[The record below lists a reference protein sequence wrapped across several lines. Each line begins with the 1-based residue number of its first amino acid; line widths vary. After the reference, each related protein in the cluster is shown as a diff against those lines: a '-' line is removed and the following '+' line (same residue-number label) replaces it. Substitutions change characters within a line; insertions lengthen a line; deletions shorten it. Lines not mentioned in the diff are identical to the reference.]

1 MSTAGDMVTEV
12 VQAMHGFGQT
22 YDRTTI
28 LSSSIGPSDMTF
40 VVDYV
45 QSTAGGIVP
54 GVVEIDSEQIMV
66 ASIDQTSNTCT
77 VANGG
82 RGWNGTTA
90 TSHAQYTKV
99 ITKPK
104 FPRATVLQMM
114 NEVIGSLYPDLFG
127 VGTYQTAVTYPQ
139 YTYTIPGVH
148 PLRILTASWQDP
160 IGQWHPIISVSVDEF
175 DGSIRVLG
183 GMMPGRPLRFIY
195 AVEPQ
200 KFNSESDDF
209 ATQTMLPESTKDVV
223 ILGAMMKLVPTFD
236 ISRAQNTS
244 VEQQSRSGSV
254 PPNTGINLGTYLQR
268 QFTARLSN
276 ERDSLR
282 YLYRAQMRRN
292 F

>member
-1 MSTAGDMVTEV
+1 MATAADMITEI

-22 YDRTTI
+22 TDRTTI
-28 LSSSIGPSDMTF
+28 LSNAIGPSDMTF
-40 VVDYV
+40 QVDYV

-54 GVVEIDSEQIMV
+54 GVVEIDGEQIMV
-66 ASIDQTSNTCT
+66 ASIDQSSNTCS

-82 RGWNGTTA
+82 RGWNGTTPTA
-90 TSHAQYTKV
+90 HAQYTKV
-99 ITKPK
+99 VTKPK
-104 FPRATVLQMM
+104 FPRFIVMQMM

-127 VGTYQTAVTYPQ
+127 IGNFQTIVTHPQ

-148 PLRILTASWQDP
+148 PLRILACEWQDP
-160 IGQWHPIISVSVDEF
+160 LGQWHRIMAVSVDQF
-175 DGSIRVLG
+175 DGTVRVLG
-183 GMMPGRPLRFIY
+183 QMMPGRPMRLLY

-200 KFNSESDDF
+200 KFVNESDDF

-223 ILGAMMKLVPTFD
+223 MLGAMMKLVPSFD

-244 VEQQSRSGSV
+244 VEQQSRSSAV

-282 YLYRAQMRRN
+282 YLYPAQIRRL